1 MSKFTN
7 TILSLALLSA
17 GVAQGAQ
24 YPGVGRQALPAEI
37 KAWDIDVRPDFK
49 GLPKGSGSVSK
60 GQVVW
65 EAQCASCHG
74 TFGESNEVFIT
85 PLVGGV
91 SPEDIKTGRTK
102 TLATPAPTR
111 TTLSKLSAVST
122 LWDYINRA
130 MPWNAPKS
138 LTVDE
143 VYAVT
148 AYLLNLG
155 DIVPADFTLSDA
167 NIAAVQTRLP
177 NRNGMTRDHGLWD
190 IKGKPDVNNTACM
203 KDCPTEAK
211 IISFLPDYARGAHG
225 NLAEQ
230 NRLIGAVR
238 GANTAEPSGTLP
250 AGRAATTAAEKVA
263 AAPASASASAL
274 VNKSGCLACHGM
286 SSKIIGPGFREI
298 AAKYTGNAGAAATL
312 ITKIKSGG
320 AGVWGQVSMPPQN
333 QIKDG
338 DIKAMVQWILDG
350 AK

>member
-24 YPGVGRQALPAEI
+24 YPGVGRQATPAEI

-60 GQVVW
+60 GQAVW
-65 EAQCASCHG
+65 EVQCASCHG

-85 PLVGGV
+85 PIAGGV
-91 SPEDIKTGRTK
+91 SPEDIKAGRAK
-102 TLATPAPTR
+102 TLATPQPTR
-111 TTLSKLSAVST
+111 STLSKLSTVST

-155 DIVPADFTLSDA
+155 DIIPADFTLSDA
-167 NIAAVQTRLP
+167 NIAAVQNRLP

-190 IKGKPDVNNTACM
+190 IKGKPDVKNTACM

-211 IISFLPDYARGAHG
+211 IVSFLPDYARGAHG

-230 NRLIGAVR
+230 NRVVGAVR
-238 GANTAEPSGTLP
+238 GANTATPS
-250 AGRAATTAAEKVA
+250 A
-263 AAPASASASAL
+263 AASSGGTQAPVTSVKELAG
-274 VNKSGCLACHGM
+274 KSGCLVCHGVRN
-286 SSKIIGPGFREI
+286 KIVGPGLHEI
-298 AAKYTGNAGAAATL
+298 AAKYKGDAGAEARL
-312 ITKIKSGG
+312 IAKVKNGG
-320 AGVWGQVSMPPQN
+320 AGAWGQAPMPPQSR
-333 QIKDG
+333 IEDG
-338 DIKAMVQWILDG
+338 DVKAMVQWILDG
-350 AK
+350 AE